1 MRSIN
6 TTNRNLGIQNAQ
18 LSAKTIVRRD
28 SDRSPLSAFFG
39 ALYGY
44 ASRPWMSMRETLRHW
59 RSTATRVMKTRVT
72 GGVLG
77 ALALRAPGQYAAACC
92 LAAR

>member
-28 SDRSPLSAFFG
+28 SDRSPLSAIFG
-39 ALYGY
+39 ALYGFG
-44 ASRPWMSMRETLRHW
+44 SPWMSMRESLRHW

-77 ALALRAPGQYAAACC
+77 ALALGAPGQYAAACC
-92 LAAR
+92 PAAR